1 MRTSDLHKA
10 ARPADHAPWLAN
22 FFTRTPGVS
31 ALSKWIGGVHP
42 NAEMPAFARR
52 SFRCWFQDRA
62 APSAGGERVLL
73 WPDTFNNHFRPDTA
87 IAATR
92 LLESAGYSV
101 AIPDRPLCCG
111 RPLYDWGFLDEAKA
125 LWEESFAALKSEVDR
140 KSTRLNSRH

>member
-1 MRTSDLHKA
+1 
-10 ARPADHAPWLAN
+10 
-22 FFTRTPGVS
+22 
-31 ALSKWIGGVHP
+31 
-42 NAEMPAFARR
+42 MPAFARR
-52 SFRCWFQDRA
+52 SFRRWFQDRA

-125 LWEESFAALKSEVDR
+125 LWEESFAALKSEIEQRSEEHTSELQSLMRISYAVFCL
-140 KSTRLNSRH
+140 KKTTRL